1 MRWKVVRFA
10 LTLGMTMLCLA
21 GLMTLT
27 GQHPRSQ
34 EANLQIQEQIWAEV
48 NHYVPT
54 IETGVPV
61 NAHCDRT
68 AAPVLDNA
76 LDTLGTLVA
85 TVPHYRPQ
93 EIWQQADPSNYGDRV
108 HQDVYGRPVS
118 ESLLVVIHETV
129 GPAIGTVSLFQ
140 TYHPY
145 DYQQVSYH
153 TIIDQKGTLIHTV
166 PAKNRAYGAGNSEFQ
181 GESVKTNREIAASVN
196 NFAYHISLETPDDG
210 IHEYDSHSGYTDA
223 QYRSLAWL
231 ISRTHVSKDRVVFH
245 KDIDRYG
252 ERNDP
257 RSFEQAL
264 LDTYLNSYQ
273 GIRTAYCS
281 FVAKGKEPSA
291 YSVELN

>member
-1 MRWKVVRFA
+1 MRWTIVRFA

-27 GQHPRSQ
+27 GQQPRSQ
-34 EANLQIQEQIWAEV
+34 EANLQVQEQIWAEV
-48 NHYVPT
+48 NRYVPT

-61 NAHCDRT
+61 DARCEVT
-68 AAPVLDNA
+68 AAPAIDAA
-76 LDTLGTLVA
+76 LDTLVE

-93 EIWQQADPSNYGDRV
+93 EIWRRADPSNYGDRV
-108 HQDVYGRPVS
+108 RQDVYGRPVS

-129 GPAIGTVSLFQ
+129 GPAEGTVHLFQ

-153 TIIDQKGTLIHTV
+153 TIIDQDGTLIHTV

-181 GESVKTNREIAASVN
+181 GESVKTNPEIAASVN

-231 ISRTHVSKDRVVFH
+231 ISRTHVAEDRVVFH

-257 RSFEQAL
+257 RSFDQAL
-264 LDTYLNSYQ
+264 LDNYLKPYQ

-281 FVAKGKEPSA
+281 LVAKGKGLSA
-291 YSVELN
+291 SKYPIELN